1 MDRAS
6 GIASDAVGRPNTS
19 IMATM
24 FRRNA
29 PSPTAVS
36 RRASS
41 PFGGVFVSP
50 NRMLAAICAVL
61 LVATTIPEAGR
72 AFAQENSQP
81 APPTQ
86 QTPPGQTGS
95 GSGVSSGQAP
105 AVPLFRQARNIA
117 VITLR
122 TGDKPIDSVTAK
134 SFIRRLR
141 MAENQG
147 ADAFVVELDTPGG
160 EIGAVLDICAAI
172 KSSTIQ
178 NSVAWINT
186 KAFSGGAVIAL
197 ACREIVVHPQA
208 TWGDALPIMA
218 SPMGLMNLPEQE
230 RAKFLVGLLVEVV
243 DSARRKNRERYIY
256 DEYIVQAMLTTGAP
270 LWWIRNKETG
280 VEMAVN
286 RDEFAALFGADPP
299 RSNPVVSLRPGD
311 SGPPTMQPY
320 PSPDASTAPRQ
331 SLDPD
336 RAFQP
341 ASPVLENLRADVDDT
356 LASRSVGASRRPTL
370 DPADADKWELVGFV
384 TDGSVPLT
392 LASDDMYMLNL
403 SANNPASRPITN
415 DEELKD
421 WFGAENLSRLDPLW
435 SEGLVQFMT
444 SMPVRGLL
452 LVVFLLALFVEM
464 VTPGSGV
471 AGVVAA
477 VALGLLLV
485 PPMLMGM
492 ATWWEVL
499 AILGG
504 IVLILLEI
512 FVFPGVGV
520 AGITGVILLFFGLL
534 FTFVP
539 DSGLFPDTERQQED
553 LLYGFLTMV
562 LSIVTA
568 SVGAWMISRHFKTL
582 PLLRGLVLADGAPDQ
597 SESMIEAMGV
607 PRPVGPQPGQIGVAV
622 SALRPVGTIEID
634 GRAIDAAAE
643 GGYIPSGTRV
653 RVVERREFDVVVAP
667 VDGRDDGQ
675 NTDTP
680 PGQRTEGTE

>member
-6 GIASDAVGRPNTS
+6 GTASDPVGRPNTS
-19 IMATM
+19 IVETM
-24 FRRNA
+24 FRRNT
-29 PSPTAVS
+29 PSPTAAS
-36 RRASS
+36 R
-41 PFGGVFVSP
+41 PNCPYGGVIPSLRRVLMFATA
-50 NRMLAAICAVL
+50 LL
-61 LVATTIPEAGR
+61 LVFTTIPETNR
-72 AFAQENSQP
+72 AFAQSERQP
-81 APPTQ
+81 PQAGAAAP
-86 QTPPGQTGS
+86 GGA
-95 GSGVSSGQAP
+95 QAP
-105 AVPLFRQARNIA
+105 AVPLFRQARNVA

-122 TGDKPIDSVTAK
+122 TGDRPIDSVTAK

-172 KSSTIQ
+172 KASTIP

-208 TWGDALPIMA
+208 TWGDALPIAA
-218 SPMGLMNLPEQE
+218 SPLGLMNLPEQE

-286 RDEFAALFGADPP
+286 REEFVALFGVEPP
-299 RSNPVVSLRPGD
+299 RTNPVVTLRPGD
-311 SGPPTMQPY
+311 EGPPTLRPY
-320 PSPDASTAPRQ
+320 PAPDSTTGARQ

-341 ASPVLENLRADVDDT
+341 ASPVLENLRADVDDS
-356 LASRSVGASRRPTL
+356 LASMSVGASRRPRI
-370 DPADADKWELVGFV
+370 DPGEADKWELVGFV

-392 LASDDMYMLNL
+392 LAADDMFFLNL
-403 SANNPASRPITN
+403 SANNPANRPIRT

-452 LVVFLLALFVEM
+452 LVVFLLALFIEM
-464 VTPGSGV
+464 VTPGGGF

-492 ATWWEVL
+492 ATWWEIV

-539 DSGLFPDTERQQED
+539 DSGLFPDTEQQQQD
-553 LLYGFLTMV
+553 MLYGFLTMV
-562 LSIVTA
+562 LAIVTA
-568 SVGAWMISRHFKTL
+568 GVGMWMISRHFKTL
-582 PLLRGLVLADGAPDQ
+582 PLLRGLVLADGPGDQ
-597 SESMIEAMGV
+597 GEGMLEAMA
-607 PRPVGPQPGQIGVAV
+607 PERPAGPMPGSIGVA
-622 SALRPVGTIEID
+622 SSTLRPVGVVDIE

-643 GGYIPSGTRV
+643 SGYIPAGTRV
-653 RVVERREFDVVVAP
+653 RVVERREFDVVVELADEDDEP
-667 VDGRDDGQ
+667 GPDGRTQDQ
-675 NTDTP
+675 PETRTDNA
-680 PGQRTEGTE
+680 